1 MYDNNENNN
10 EMNLEQNAPQ
20 ENQTPEQP
28 QPNQVP
34 PPPPSPYG
42 GYNQFGGQYRTN
54 YEEQNEYRQ
63 QNGYNWNLNDYGSYS
78 NRPRKPR
85 NKNGLKIVATVLCC
99 VLFICSIAFGIA
111 GLNALVADVDTTTS
125 DSVAET
131 SSTTIKAPELVI
143 NNKPTN
149 VSGNVDNTSTLSG
162 ERVYEK
168 VSPSVVGIVV
178 YSSGT
183 DTTASGEGSGVII
196 SSDGYIVTNEHVIED
211 AKLIEVVL
219 NNNERYTAKLMG
231 YDKQTDLAVIKIDAQ
246 NLVKAELG
254 NSDEL
259 KPGEIVYA
267 IGNPGGIE
275 FANSIT
281 NGIVSGVDRL
291 ITNSS
296 TGYVMTCIQTNA
308 AINPGNS
315 GGALVDSYGRV
326 VGISVA
332 KLANVSYEGMGFA
345 IPISDSVDLIDDL
358 IEYGYIKGR
367 PLLGITYYAISS
379 EVAKFYGIPAGL
391 KVQGVDPESDA
402 YKKGLLPGDMITE
415 INGQSVESTAEVFAI
430 MSNCKAGDTMK
441 LTVYRK
447 GYTTEMSVVLGE
459 NDGRDDTSNYITEE
473 GDSSGNNQNN
483 NGNYDNNGGNYGDY
497 GGGFFEDPF
506 GFFPFG

>member
-10 EMNLEQNAPQ
+10 DKNLEQNVPQ
-20 ENQTPEQP
+20 ENQIPEQP
-28 QPNQVP
+28 QPEQTP
-34 PPPPSPYG
+34 PPPPQYG

-54 YEEQNEYRQ
+54 YEDQNEYRQ
-63 QNGYNWNLNDYGSYS
+63 QSGYNWNLNDYGNYS
-78 NRPRKPR
+78 SGPKKPK
-85 NKNGLKIVATVLCC
+85 NKNGFKVFVAVLCC
-99 VLFICSIAFGIA
+99 VLFVCSIAFGVA
-111 GLNALVADVDTTTS
+111 GLNALVVDIDSTTS
-125 DSVAET
+125 GSVIET
-131 SSTTIKAPELVI
+131 SSTIIEAPDLVI

-149 VSGNVDNTSTLSG
+149 VSGNVDNTSALSG

-178 YSSGT
+178 YSSAT
-183 DTTASGEGSGVII
+183 NTTVSGEGSGVII
-196 SSDGYIVTNEHVIED
+196 SSDGYIVTNSHVIEN

-231 YDKQTDLAVIKIDAQ
+231 NDAQTDLAVIKIDAE

-259 KPGEIVYA
+259 KPGEVVYA

-281 NGIVSGVDRL
+281 NGIISGVDRL

-315 GGALVDSYGRV
+315 GGALIDSYGRV

-332 KLANVSYEGMGFA
+332 KLSNVSYEGMGFA
-345 IPISDSVDLIDDL
+345 IPISQCVELIDDL
-358 IEYGYIKGR
+358 IKYGYIKGR
-367 PLLGITYYAISS
+367 PLLGITYQAISS
-379 EVAKFYGIPAGL
+379 QVAQFYRIPAGL
-391 KVQGVDPESDA
+391 LVQGVDPESDA
-402 YKKGLLPGDMITE
+402 YAKGLRPGDTITA
-415 INGQSVESTAEVFAI
+415 INGQNVESSSEVVAL
-430 MSNCKAGDTMK
+430 MAQCKAGDTIK
-441 LTVYRK
+441 ITVYRN

-459 NDGRDDTSNYITEE
+459 NDGRDTSNYITDE
-473 GDSSGNNQNN
+473 GSSGNNQNN
-483 NGNYDNNGGNYGDY
+483 GGNYGNNGGNYGNYGNY
-497 GGGFFEDPF
+497 GGYYEDPF

>member
-10 EMNLEQNAPQ
+10 EMNVEQNASTD
-20 ENQTPEQP
+20 NQDSLEQS
-28 QPNQVP
+28 QSHQAL
-34 PPPPSPYG
+34 PPSHPYG
-42 GYNQFGGQYRTN
+42 GYNQYDGQYRTN
-54 YEEQNEYRQ
+54 YDQQNDYRQ
-63 QNGYNWNLNDYGSYS
+63 QKSYNWNLNDYGGYS
-78 NRPRKPR
+78 NGPKKSK
-85 NKNGLKIVATVLCC
+85 NKSGLKIFITVLCC
-99 VLFICSIAFGIA
+99 ILFVSSVLFGIA
-111 GLNALVADVDTTTS
+111 GLNALVADVDVTTS
-125 DSVAET
+125 DSVTET
-131 SSTTIKAPELVI
+131 SSSTIEAPELVI

-149 VSGNVDNTSTLSG
+149 TSGVVDNASALSG

-178 YSSGT
+178 YSSVT

-196 SSDGYIVTNEHVIED
+196 SSDGYIVTNEHVID
-211 AKLIEVVL
+211 GAKLIEVVL

-231 YDKQTDLAVIKIDAQ
+231 YDKQTDLAVIKIEAA

-259 KPGEIVYA
+259 KPGEVVYA
-267 IGNPGGIE
+267 IGNPGGME

-315 GGALVDSYGRV
+315 GGALVDGYGRV

-332 KLANVSYEGMGFA
+332 KLSSVSYEGMGFA
-345 IPISDSVDLIDDL
+345 IPISDTVDLIDDL
-358 IEYGYIKGR
+358 IQYGYIKGR

-391 KVQGVDPESDA
+391 KIQSVDPESDA
-402 YKKGLLPGDMITE
+402 YKKGLKTGDMITA

-430 MSNCKAGDTMK
+430 MSKCKAGDTIT
-441 LTVYRK
+441 LTVYRQ
-447 GYTTEMSVVLGE
+447 GYTAEMAVILGE
-459 NDGRDDTSNYITEE
+459 NDGRDTSNYITDE
-473 GDSSGNNQNN
+473 SSGNNQYNN
-483 NGNYDNNGGNYGDY
+483 RGGYNQNPFGNY
-497 GGGFFEDPF
+497 PF
-506 GFFPFG
+506 G